1 LDENACGLTLYVKKI
16 IKFSMD
22 AETKKLREEFGL
34 KHRIKQEDL
43 IPEARGKTAAE
54 IIRAQREKMDK
65 S

>member
-1 LDENACGLTLYVKKI
+1 
-16 IKFSMD
+16 MD
-22 AETKKLREEFGL
+22 AETKKLRKEFGL
-34 KHRIKQEDL
+34 KHRIRQDDL